1 MWPVG
6 NWKHKWLNT
15 TEQLKTVILTTS
27 LVSTNY
33 TEKPQKWLCIY
44 NFLYI
49 VLPTSNTRKLMYQ
62 TSLTEPTPDK
72 WLIDE
77 TDRSVKQRFY
87 GSRCITDSL
96 PSQRHHVWLDRP
108 IRSHFYCQRPEK
120 KWRPFF
126 FFRFWKCVCLTPVW
140 LFALSESFKF
150 HGPQWHSKLTEWTS
164 EVWIQE
170 KVLNSHAAY
179 LICRAHAHCIP
190 TESLTLFSPGS
201 SSLKNAGPLNRKI
214 PDNFVFRYHSFEI
227 QRKRKIKLLLMVKL

>member
-15 TEQLKTVILTTS
+15 TERLKTVILTTS
-27 LVSTNY
+27 LLSTNY
-33 TEKPQKWLCIY
+33 TEKRQKWLCIY

-62 TSLTEPTPDK
+62 TSLTEPTSDK

-96 PSQRHHVWLDRP
+96 PSQRHLVWLDRP
-108 IRSHFYCQRPEK
+108 IRSLFSWQRPEK

-126 FFRFWKCVCLTPVW
+126 FLQILKVCLLNTCLANCWVLIFIQS
-140 LFALSESFKF
+140 LFALSVSFKF
-150 HGPQWHSKLTEWTS
+150 HGPPLHSKLTEWTS

-170 KVLNSHAAY
+170 KVLNSHTAY
-179 LICRAHAHCIP
+179 
-190 TESLTLFSPGS
+190 
-201 SSLKNAGPLNRKI
+201 
-214 PDNFVFRYHSFEI
+214 
-227 QRKRKIKLLLMVKL
+227 